1 MSSRRLLNLVAALPD
16 DSAFAKAFRDGD
28 WSLEQYLRAATVNE
42 LRSLRVEQAAFNQR
56 ELDMQWVESPRQ
68 IEEAEEDSEKKREIR
83 EQILKQ
89 LKPASKEESD
99 VG

>member
-16 DSAFAKAFRDGD
+16 DSAFGRAVRDGD

-42 LRSLRVEQAAFNQR
+42 LRSMRVEQAAFHQR

-68 IEEAEEDSEKKREIR
+68 IEDSEEESENKRAIR
-83 EQILKQ
+83 ESILKQ
-89 LKPASKEESD
+89 LNPGE
-99 VG
+99 